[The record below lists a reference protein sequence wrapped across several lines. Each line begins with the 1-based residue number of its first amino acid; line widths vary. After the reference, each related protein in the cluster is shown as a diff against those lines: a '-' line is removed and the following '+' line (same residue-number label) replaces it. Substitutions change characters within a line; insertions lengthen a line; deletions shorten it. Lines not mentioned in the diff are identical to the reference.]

1 MAVVVEWKS
10 KSWEAEKLE
19 KWLQSISASKTSFD
33 QRSFTRL
40 AMNIAYEP
48 VKTQKAMRPLCV
60 LWCMNEQKKELSIKS
75 EMKFDVVIRALQE
88 EKRLDIKWDTEKKN
102 LYDWYRCLNQI
113 LMLINNPMLSQ
124 GLGFGK

>member
-1 MAVVVEWKS
+1 
-10 KSWEAEKLE
+10 
-19 KWLQSISASKTSFD
+19 
-33 QRSFTRL
+33 
-40 AMNIAYEP
+40 
-48 VKTQKAMRPLCV
+48 
-60 LWCMNEQKKELSIKS
+60 MNEQKKELSIKS

-113 LMLINNPMLSQ
+113 LMLLNNPMLSQ

>member
-1 MAVVVEWKS
+1 
-10 KSWEAEKLE
+10 
-19 KWLQSISASKTSFD
+19 
-33 QRSFTRL
+33 
-40 AMNIAYEP
+40 
-48 VKTQKAMRPLCV
+48 
-60 LWCMNEQKKELSIKS
+60 MNEQKKELSIKS

-113 LMLINNPMLSQ
+113 LMLINNPMLFQ

>member
-1 MAVVVEWKS
+1 
-10 KSWEAEKLE
+10 
-19 KWLQSISASKTSFD
+19 
-33 QRSFTRL
+33 
-40 AMNIAYEP
+40 
-48 VKTQKAMRPLCV
+48 
-60 LWCMNEQKKELSIKS
+60 MNEQKKELSIKS

-113 LMLINNPMLSQ
+113 LMLINNPILSQ

>member
-1 MAVVVEWKS
+1 MAVVVECKS

-19 KWLQSISASKTSFD
+19 KWLQSISELKTSFD
-33 QRSFTRL
+33 QRSFIRL

-88 EKRLDIKWDTEKKN
+88 EKRLDIKWDTE
-102 LYDWYRCLNQI
+102 
-113 LMLINNPMLSQ
+113 
-124 GLGFGK
+124 

>member
-1 MAVVVEWKS
+1 
-10 KSWEAEKLE
+10 
-19 KWLQSISASKTSFD
+19 
-33 QRSFTRL
+33 
-40 AMNIAYEP
+40 
-48 VKTQKAMRPLCV
+48 
-60 LWCMNEQKKELSIKS
+60 MNEQKKELSIKS